1 MTRDM
6 FVLIPTLER
15 PALLRRTL
23 DSLAACRLP
32 EGYRGAIVIEN
43 GPRCGVEDVV
53 AAAAPSLA
61 VRYLHE
67 PRPNKAIAL
76 NRGLAA
82 CPDAFVV
89 FLDDDILLESGS
101 LEAYAAAR
109 RRHPGRHFFG
119 GPCIAEWEREP
130 EEWLKPLLPASARG
144 WSIEDPGRPLSEV
157 MFLGLNWAADAAD
170 VIAGG
175 GFDPERGPGTRSM
188 GQESDMMQRMVNRG
202 WTGIYV
208 PDAVATHHVP
218 PDRCSP
224 EWVVA
229 RANRLGAALAH
240 GSRLTGRSVWLR
252 AAAYAICSP
261 LLAARGMLARSRR
274 DEPAMTRAA
283 FIANR
288 RRGFIREAIRGA
300 AIPRSLRRPNAGDR
314 SPGIAG
320 SPPDGR

>member
-32 EGYRGAIVIEN
+32 DGYRGTIVVEN
-43 GPRCGVEDVV
+43 GSRCGAEEL
-53 AAAAPSLA
+53 AAAADPSLG

-67 PRPNKAIAL
+67 TRPNKARAL
-76 NRGLAA
+76 NRALTE

-89 FLDDDILLESGS
+89 FLDDDILLDPGS
-101 LEAYAAAR
+101 LEAYAEAR

-119 GPCIAEWEREP
+119 GPCTAEWQHEP
-130 EEWLKPLLPASARG
+130 PDWLKPLLPASARG
-144 WSIEDPGRPLSEV
+144 WSIEDPGRPLHEV

-170 VIAGG
+170 ILASG

-208 PDAVATHHVP
+208 PTAVATHHVP
-218 PDRCSP
+218 PERCSP

-252 AAAYAICSP
+252 AASYAVCSP
-261 LLAARGMLARSRR
+261 LLAARGLIARTRR
-274 DEPAMTRAA
+274 DEPAAIRAA

-288 RRGFIREAIRGA
+288 RRGFIRETIRGA
-300 AIPRSLRRPNAGDR
+300 AITRGFNRRPADDR
-314 SPGIAG
+314 SQGSEG
-320 SPPDGR
+320 SPPGGR